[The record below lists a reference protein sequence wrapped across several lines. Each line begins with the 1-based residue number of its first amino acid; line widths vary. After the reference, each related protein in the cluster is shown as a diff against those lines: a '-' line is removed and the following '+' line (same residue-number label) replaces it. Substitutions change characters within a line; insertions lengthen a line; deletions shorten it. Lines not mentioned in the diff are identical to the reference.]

1 MPTFSASNIIFPSE
15 KIFNIIKEIDD
26 NILPFYIPAPFHN
39 KKILINTSEER
50 EDTNEFNIVLDKIEN
65 SINKIKQRVKIKE
78 TDFGS
83 YSKRFPGITAFYFEA
98 YKLKEED
105 NLIPL
110 EKRFINLAIKM
121 RNLGVYPMET

>member
-50 EDTNEFNIVLDKIEN
+50 EDINKFNIVLDKIEN
-65 SINKIKQRVKIKE
+65 SINKIKQKIKIKE
-78 TDFGS
+78 IDYSS
-83 YSKRFPGITAFYFEA
+83 YSKRFPGITAFYYEA

-105 NLIPL
+105 NLSPL

-121 RNLGVYPMET
+121 QNLGVYPMET

>member
-1 MPTFSASNIIFPSE
+1 MIIFYL
-15 KIFNIIKEIDD
+15 FTFQ
-26 NILPFYIPAPFHN
+26 LPFII

-50 EDTNEFNIVLDKIEN
+50 EDTNKFNIVLDKIEN
-65 SINKIKQRVKIKE
+65 TINKIKQRVKIKE

-121 RNLGVYPMET
+121 QNLGVYPEES